1 MARSDDE
8 MSFLEKLTAAIE
20 RNESRLC
27 IGLDPMLEALP
38 EGVERSAA
46 GMLRFNRDIIEATAD
61 VACAYKPN
69 TAFYEAL
76 GSEGWRVLEET
87 VRAIPDDIPVIADA
101 KRGDIAS
108 TAEAYARA
116 LFDHLGCDAC
126 TLSPYLGIDA
136 VTPFLAR
143 PGRFVFVLCR
153 TSNPSAGELQDT
165 PVDEHAVRA
174 RRADGARLGQAR
186 IVVALS
192 SAPPIPWR
200 QRELRPA
207 APDLWLLAPGIGAQ
221 SGDLT
226 AAARALAGSAGTT
239 IWNASRAITGAGR
252 GRDFAAQAHAAAET
266 LRRQINGAVASD

>member
-1 MARSDDE
+1 MG
-8 MSFLEKLTAAIE
+8 FLEKLTAAIE

-27 IGLDPMLEALP
+27 IGLDPTLEALP
-38 EGVERSAA
+38 DGVEPSAQ
-46 GMLRFNRDIIEATAD
+46 GMLRFNRDIIEATAS

-87 VRAIPDDIPVIADA
+87 VRAIPADIPVIADA

-153 TSNPSAGELQDT
+153 TSNPSAGELQDA
-165 PVDEHAVRA
+165 PVGDGVLYQRVAETVRGRLA
-174 RRADGARLGQAR
+174 RFAARLDRSGGP
-186 IVVALS
+186 
-192 SAPPIPWR
+192 SA
-200 QRELRPA
+200 
-207 APDLWLLAPGIGAQ
+207 
-221 SGDLT
+221 S
-226 AAARALAGSAGTT
+226 
-239 IWNASRAITGAGR
+239 
-252 GRDFAAQAHAAAET
+252 
-266 LRRQINGAVASD
+266 